1 MIGPAYRIVTPRL
14 VLRCYEP
21 RDAAMAKAAI
31 DASLPELKRFMS
43 WAHGE
48 PTDPQTKIALMRQFR
63 GRFDLGQDFVYG
75 IFDAQERVCL
85 GGAGLHTQKDP
96 HVRELGYWIS
106 TSQAKKGY
114 ATEAASALVQVAF
127 RVDCVGRLE
136 LRCLPD
142 NAASIAVARKIG
154 MQLEGTARGAHVWHD
169 GTTRDM
175 LVFSAIPADLDR
187 MPARLVPIEAFG
199 AVGERLTESNAR

>member
-14 VLRCYEP
+14 VIRCYEP
-21 RDAAMAKAAI
+21 RDAAMVKAAI

-48 PTDPQTKIALMRQFR
+48 PTDSETKVALLRQFR

-75 IFDAQERVCL
+75 IFDAAERECV
-85 GGAGLHTQKDP
+85 GGAGLHTQKAP
-96 HVRELGYWIS
+96 HVREIGYWIA
-106 TSQAKKGY
+106 TTHTKNGY
-114 ATEAASALVQVAF
+114 ATEAASALAQVAF
-127 RVDCVGRLE
+127 RVDRAGRLE
-136 LRCLPD
+136 LRSLPD
-142 NAASIAVARKIG
+142 NAASVAVARKIG
-154 MQLEGTARGAHVWHD
+154 MQLEGTARSAHVWHD

-175 LVFSAIPADLDR
+175 LVFSATPADLDR

-199 AVGERLTESNAR
+199 AAGERLTEPNAR